1 MAAKSRIGARMAWAR
16 MARTQDGERPQVGK
30 AGVHPLDRVIRR
42 MEMAQHVL
50 QDLDRYQRM
59 STAGASDAAQDA
71 LLDKI
76 ERQVARL
83 EAEMRRP

>member
-1 MAAKSRIGARMAWAR
+1 MAAKSRIGARLARAR
-16 MARTQDGERPQVGK
+16 MARTQTGERPQVDK
-30 AGVHPLDRVIRR
+30 AGVHPLDRVIKR

-50 QDLDRYQRM
+50 QEMGRYQRM
-59 STAGASDAAQDA
+59 AEAGASDAAQDA

>member
-1 MAAKSRIGARMAWAR
+1 MAAKSRISAR
-16 MARTQDGERPQVGK
+16 MARARMARPQNGERPPVGK
-30 AGVHPLDRVIRR
+30 AEVHPLDRVIER

-50 QDLDRYQRM
+50 QEMGRYQRM
-59 STAGASDAAQDA
+59 AEAGASDAAQDA

-76 ERQVARL
+76 GRQVARL

>member
-1 MAAKSRIGARMAWAR
+1 MAAKSRIGARMARAR
-16 MARTQDGERPQVGK
+16 MARTQNGERPQVGK

-42 MEMAQHVL
+42 MEMVQNVL
-50 QDLDRYQRM
+50 HDLGRYQRM
-59 STAGASDAAQDA
+59 AEAGASDAVQDA